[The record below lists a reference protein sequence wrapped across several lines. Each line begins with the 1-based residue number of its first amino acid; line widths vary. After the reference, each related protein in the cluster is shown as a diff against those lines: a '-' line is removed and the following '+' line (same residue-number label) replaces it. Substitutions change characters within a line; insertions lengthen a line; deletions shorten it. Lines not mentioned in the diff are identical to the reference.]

1 MILLTGASGTV
12 GRALLSRLLAERR
25 PVRCLVR
32 DPREIGPERVRVQL
46 VLGDLGAPSS
56 FRHAMRGVDCV
67 VHFAAA
73 IRDAPRASI
82 EELNGLATLRLARAA
97 EQAGIRRFVL
107 LSTLGASQHAAAR
120 FLRARALAEEAVHAA
135 DVDATILAPS
145 LVVAPRDRL
154 IKAIERLSRLPVVPV
169 YGEGQA
175 RWQPIAADDVAAC
188 AIGALDRGELDRFE
202 LAGPDSVSYDALV
215 AAVLRARRYR
225 RRRLHVPVPLFRPT
239 LGLVERVLGPAAP
252 ATPDEAD
259 LLELSQTTS
268 RGTADAERLGVQPAP
283 LEVALTRAVG

>member
-12 GRALLSRLLAERR
+12 GRVLLSRLLAEGR

-46 VLGDLGAPSS
+46 VLGDLASPSS
-56 FRHAMRGVDCV
+56 FRHAMRGVDSV

-82 EELNGLATLRLARAA
+82 EELNGLAALRLARAA

-107 LSTLGASQHAAAR
+107 LSTLAASPHAAAR
-120 FLRARALAEEAVHAA
+120 FLRSRALAEHAVRAA
-135 DVDATILAPS
+135 DLDATILAPS
-145 LVVAPRDRL
+145 LVVARHDRL

-169 YGEGQA
+169 YGEGRA

-188 AIGALDRGELDRFE
+188 ALGALDRAALGRFE
-202 LAGPDSVSYDALV
+202 LAGPDTVSYDALV
-215 AAVLRARRYR
+215 EAVMRTRRRR
-225 RRRLHVPVPLFRPT
+225 RRRLHVPEPVFRPA
-239 LGLVERVLGPAAP
+239 LGLLERSLGPAAP

-259 LLELSQTTS
+259 LLEVSQTTS
-268 RGTADAERLGVQPAP
+268 RGTDDAERLGVQPVP
-283 LEVALTRAVG
+283 LEVALAGTTG